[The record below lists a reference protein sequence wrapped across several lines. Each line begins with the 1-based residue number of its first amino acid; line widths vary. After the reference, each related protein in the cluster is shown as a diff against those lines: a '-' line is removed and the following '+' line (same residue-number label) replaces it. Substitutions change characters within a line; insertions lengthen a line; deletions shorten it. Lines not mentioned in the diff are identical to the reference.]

1 MATEHL
7 RQQEAAADCLRYR
20 VVIVERPAGWVPRNP
35 FDVPPAGGKVVE
47 RIAGPVSSEF
57 ARHYNAASLDDDGK
71 TWAVLE
77 SWPP

>member
-7 RQQEAAADCLRYR
+7 RQQEAAGGCPRYR

-35 FDVPPAGGKVVE
+35 FDVPPSGGKVVE
-47 RIAGPVSSEF
+47 RIAGPVSSEL
-57 ARHYNAASLDDDGK
+57 ARQYNAASLDDDGT

-77 SWPP
+77 SWRP